1 MTKARPRRGLVMAL
15 LVLGSIVAFLAV
27 FSIWAKRQALETD
40 TWVETS
46 TELLEDEEIRNE
58 LAAFMVDELYSNV
71 DVQAELQQRLPP
83 QLQPLAGPVAGGVR
97 QLTDDLAKEALQ
109 RPRVQQAWENIN
121 RTAHEKLILVIE
133 DSSGEPVTLDLGT
146 IIEQVGTEAGLNVA
160 GKLPPDAGQI
170 EVLSG
175 EKISTAQEI
184 VNLIQKLAVVLTL
197 LALGLFGLAIYLAQG
212 WRRQALRSVGFS
224 FILVGLA
231 VLVAHRLAGDYV
243 VESLSSTSTV
253 EPAVNDTWEIGTSL
267 LSAGGGAM
275 IFYGIVI
282 VLGAWLAGPGG
293 IATSVRRTI
302 TPLLEQRTIGYG
314 ALFVL
319 LLLLFWWAPTEGFER
334 LPTSILIVALM
345 VVGFEFLRHEAVKE
359 FPDETWEKGSERMRN
374 AGRSLLDR
382 RRA

>member
-1 MTKARPRRGLVMAL
+1 MAL